1 MVIIHGKRELD
12 DFLQPHRLKGEKIGF
27 VPTMGALHEGHAS
40 LLRRARAESKQVVL
54 SIFVNPTQFN
64 DSSDYSNYPSTIEP
78 DLELARSEGVDV
90 VFLPEVEN
98 IYGEST
104 RAEISDY
111 GLLTR
116 VFEGEK
122 RSGHFDGVVT
132 VVRRLF
138 NIVQPQMAFFGEK
151 DLQQLAVIRHLTK
164 MEFPS
169 IQIVGCPLIRDA
181 DGLALSSRNI
191 RISEEDR
198 GHALKLHEA
207 LQSVAQ
213 AAETDKSIGNV
224 VEANRK
230 VLSENEHIQLEYFDA
245 VNADSFEVL
254 EGNELPNGSFAIVA
268 AVVSGVRLIDNC
280 RLRCS

>member
-1 MVIIHGKRELD
+1 
-12 DFLQPHRLKGEKIGF
+12 
-27 VPTMGALHEGHAS
+27 MGALHEGHAS
-40 LLRRARAESKQVVL
+40 LLRRARTESKLVVL

-90 VFLPEVEN
+90 VFLPEVKN
-98 IYGEST
+98 IYGESAH
-104 RAEISDY
+104 AEASDY
-111 GLLTR
+111 GSLTR

-122 RSGHFDGVVT
+122 RTGHFDGVVT

-151 DLQQLAVIRHLTK
+151 DLQQLAVIRHLAR

-169 IQIVGCPLIRDA
+169 IRIVGCPLIRDA
-181 DGLALSSRNI
+181 DGLALSSRNV
-191 RISEEDR
+191 RIPKEDR
-198 GHALKLHEA
+198 VHALKLHEA
-207 LQSVAQ
+207 LLSVAQ
-213 AAETDKSIGNV
+213 AAETENSIENS

-230 VLSENEHIQLEYFDA
+230 ALSENEDVQLEYFDV
-245 VNADSFEVL
+245 VNGESFEVL
-254 EGNELPNGSFAIVA
+254 KGNDVLKGAFAIVA

-280 RLRCS
+280 RL

>member
-12 DFLQPHRLKGEKIGF
+12 DFLHPQRLKGVKIGF

-40 LLRRARAESKQVVL
+40 LLRRARTESKRVVL

-90 VFLPEVEN
+90 VFLPDVEN
-98 IYGEST
+98 IYGESAH
-104 RAEISDY
+104 AETSDF

-138 NIVQPQMAFFGEK
+138 NIVQPQVAFFGEK
-151 DLQQLAVIRHLTK
+151 DLQQLAVIRHLAR

-169 IQIVGCPLIRDA
+169 IQIIGCPLIRDA
-181 DGLALSSRNI
+181 DGLALSSRNV
-191 RISEEDR
+191 RIPLEDR
-198 GHALKLHEA
+198 THALKLHEA
-207 LQSVAQ
+207 LRSVAQ
-213 AAETDKSIGNV
+213 AAENHKSIGKA

-230 VLSENEHIQLEYFDA
+230 ALSANEHIQLEYLDA
-245 VNADSFEVL
+245 VSGESFEVL
-254 EGNELPNGSFAIVA
+254 KGNDVPNESFAIVA
-268 AVVSGVRLIDNC
+268 AVVAGVRLIDNC
-280 RLRCS
+280 RL

>member
-12 DFLQPHRLKGEKIGF
+12 DFLQPHRLKGVKIGF

-40 LLRRARAESKQVVL
+40 LLRRARTESKRVVL

-64 DSSDYSNYPSTIEP
+64 DSSDYSNYPSTIKP

-90 VFLPEVEN
+90 VFLPDVDN
-98 IYGEST
+98 IYGESAH
-104 RAEISDY
+104 AETSDF
-111 GLLTR
+111 GMLTR

-138 NIVQPQMAFFGEK
+138 NIVQPQVAFFGEK
-151 DLQQLAVIRHLTK
+151 DLQQLAVIRHLAR

-169 IQIVGCPLIRDA
+169 IRIIGCPLIRDA
-181 DGLALSSRNI
+181 DGLALSSRNV
-191 RISEEDR
+191 RIPQEDR
-198 GHALKLHEA
+198 THALKLHEA
-207 LQSVAQ
+207 LRSVAE
-213 AAETDKSIGNV
+213 AAENHKSIGKA

-245 VNADSFEVL
+245 VSGESFEVL
-254 EGNELPNGSFAIVA
+254 KGSDVPNGSFAIVA
-268 AVVSGVRLIDNC
+268 AVVAGVRLIDNC
-280 RLRCS
+280 RL